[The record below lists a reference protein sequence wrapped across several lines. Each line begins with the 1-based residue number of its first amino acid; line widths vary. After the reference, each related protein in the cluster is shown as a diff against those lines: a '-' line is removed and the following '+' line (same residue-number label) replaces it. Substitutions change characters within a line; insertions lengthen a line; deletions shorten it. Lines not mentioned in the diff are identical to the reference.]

1 MLDIYST
8 LEINKILEE
17 IASYSCSELSKERIL
32 NLKILPK
39 QQVKNDL
46 LVLDE
51 MMSYLFRFGQLS
63 LSNSFNLLPYIEA
76 SKKEMVLSPIQLE
89 HIASDIVNAT
99 KVYKQFYKVDKTKY
113 LRLYNLAQALFDLTP
128 IEKKI
133 HQVILPSLL
142 ISDNASTTLFSI
154 RQQINKKEQEVRQLS
169 GQLIQKYSEYLSES
183 SISIRN
189 GHFVLPIK
197 TAYKNKIDGII
208 HDFSSSGQT
217 TFIEPSILVNI
228 SNQIYA
234 LKADEQEE
242 IYRLLKE
249 LSLLVKDKA
258 DEIESNN
265 KILAEFDYIASKA
278 QYSNNHKCFVPT
290 LSDER
295 IIELKNARHP
305 LIDPKCV
312 VPNDFDFNS
321 DDRIIIISGPNA
333 GGKTVALKTLGLMVM
348 MTQMGI
354 AIPTSENAKLSYFP
368 RIYADIGDNQ
378 SLSDNLS
385 TFSAHVSNISTIT
398 HFVNEDDLVLLDE
411 LGTGTSPMEGS
422 SLALAVTDYL
432 LVCVLEVR
440 QLAVVVQIVR
450 TCQPGVSLYFVT
462 SSLGRHRQDDSPQKQ
477 GE

>member
-169 GQLIQKYSEYLSES
+169 GQLIQKYSE
-183 SISIRN
+183 
-189 GHFVLPIK
+189 
-197 TAYKNKIDGII
+197 
-208 HDFSSSGQT
+208 
-217 TFIEPSILVNI
+217 
-228 SNQIYA
+228 
-234 LKADEQEE
+234 
-242 IYRLLKE
+242 
-249 LSLLVKDKA
+249 
-258 DEIESNN
+258 
-265 KILAEFDYIASKA
+265 
-278 QYSNNHKCFVPT
+278 
-290 LSDER
+290 
-295 IIELKNARHP
+295 
-305 LIDPKCV
+305 
-312 VPNDFDFNS
+312 
-321 DDRIIIISGPNA
+321 
-333 GGKTVALKTLGLMVM
+333 
-348 MTQMGI
+348 
-354 AIPTSENAKLSYFP
+354 
-368 RIYADIGDNQ
+368 
-378 SLSDNLS
+378 
-385 TFSAHVSNISTIT
+385 
-398 HFVNEDDLVLLDE
+398 
-411 LGTGTSPMEGS
+411 
-422 SLALAVTDYL
+422 
-432 LVCVLEVR
+432 
-440 QLAVVVQIVR
+440 
-450 TCQPGVSLYFVT
+450 
-462 SSLGRHRQDDSPQKQ
+462 
-477 GE
+477 